1 MKAKFWIYL
10 VLIILAGFY
19 FYLPVINFNFVDLPL
34 LLIVCFFIV
43 VFTQMRNINWKD
55 IMNIK
60 VQIVKK
66 TQSLKFVGYA
76 IAALL
81 VYILFMQL
89 ILSPKVFRADS
100 YQSLLGEVK
109 EGGDF
114 NTDITPIA
122 VDKIRIVDK
131 ELANLLGDKVMGQ
144 QASLGSK
151 SHIGEF
157 TIQKIKN
164 ELYWVAPLLHSGFF
178 KWLNNKDGT
187 DGYVMVSATNER
199 DIKLVQTI
207 NNAPVKVKY
216 QPESFFNYDLQRHV
230 YTHGN
235 INYGL
240 TDFSFELDD
249 TGKPYWVITK
259 YTNTIGF
266 NGSDAIGT
274 IIVDAQNGD
283 ITNYTLAETP
293 AWVDRIHPSEFVN
306 AQIDDWGELI
316 KGYFNFSNEGKLK
329 TTETPKLVYGQDNNS
344 YWYTGLT
351 SVGADEST
359 VGFMLLNTR
368 TKQATWYKQSGAT
381 EFAAQGSAMGKV
393 QEKGYYASS
402 AIPYNINGIPTYVM
416 TLKDRSGL
424 VKMNAMVAI
433 NDYTVVGVGNNLNE
447 ALVNYKSLYYQVNN
461 KLKNTGTAALQKEI
475 SLVVSRFQAD
485 IKNGNTSY
493 FFTAKDKEN
502 VFVAT
507 STLSNYL
514 PLTQI
519 GDSIKIS
526 YDNDSIKIVDVLSFK
541 NLNLEK

>member
-19 FYLPVINFNFVDLPL
+19 FYLPVINFNFIDLPV
-34 LLIVCFFIV
+34 LLIICLFII
-43 VFTQMRNINWKD
+43 VFIQLRNINWQDTK
-55 IMNIK
+55 NIG
-60 VQIVKK
+60 VQFFKK
-66 TQSLKFVGYA
+66 LKSIKIIGYFV
-76 IAALL
+76 AALL
-81 VYILFMQL
+81 IYIVFNKL
-89 ILSPKVFRADS
+89 ILSPKIFRAGS
-100 YQSLLGEVK
+100 YQNLLGAVK

-157 TIQKIKN
+157 TIQKIN
-164 ELYWVAPLLHSGFF
+164 NDLYWVAPLLHSGFF

-199 DIKLVQTI
+199 DIKLVQNI
-207 NNAPVKVKY
+207 NNQPVKIKY
-216 QPESFFNYDLQRHV
+216 QPESYFNYDLQRHV

-249 TGKPYWVITK
+249 AGKPFWVITK
-259 YTNTIGF
+259 YTNKIGF

-274 IIVDAQNGD
+274 VVVDAQTGA
-283 ITNYTLAETP
+283 ITNYSLVETP
-293 AWVDRIHPSEFVN
+293 TWVDRIHPSEFVN
-306 AQIDDWGELI
+306 KQINDWGELV

-329 TTETPKLVYGQDNNS
+329 ATESPKLVYGKDDNS

-359 VGFMLLNTR
+359 VGFMLVNTR
-368 TKQATWYKQSGAT
+368 TKEASWYKQSGAT
-381 EFAAQGSAMGKV
+381 EYAAQGSAMGKV
-393 QEKGYYASS
+393 QEKGYYASA

-416 TLKDRSGL
+416 TLKDKSGL

-461 KLKNTGTAALQKEI
+461 KLKSTSSAATQKEFTAI
-475 SLVVSRFQAD
+475 INRFQAD
-485 IKNGNTSY
+485 TKNGNTNY
-493 FFTAKDKEN
+493 LFTVKGKEN

-507 STLSNYL
+507 SALSSFL

-519 GDSIKIS
+519 GDSVKITC
-526 YDNDSIKIVDVLSFK
+526 DNDSIKMIDILSFK
-541 NLNLEK
+541 NLNIEK

>member
-10 VLIILAGFY
+10 VIIILLGFY
-19 FYLPVINFNFVDLPL
+19 FYLPVINFNFIDLPVL
-34 LLIVCFFIV
+34 IMVCLLITVLI
-43 VFTQMRNINWKD
+43 QLRNIDWRDTRNLATVFFKKLKS
-55 IMNIK
+55 IK
-60 VQIVKK
+60 LI
-66 TQSLKFVGYA
+66 GYC
-76 IAALL
+76 IGALL
-81 VYILFMQL
+81 VFILFTKL
-89 ILSPKVFRADS
+89 ILGPKIFRASS
-100 YQSLLGEVK
+100 YQSLLGAVK

-157 TIQKIKN
+157 TIQKIN
-164 ELYWVAPLLHSGFF
+164 NDLYWVAPLLHSGFF
-178 KWLNNKDGT
+178 KWLNNRDGT

-207 NNAPVKVKY
+207 NSKPIKIKY
-216 QPESFFNYDLQRHV
+216 QPESYFNYDLQRHV
-230 YTHGN
+230 YTHGY
-235 INYGL
+235 INCGL

-249 TGKPYWVITK
+249 IGKPYWVITK
-259 YTNTIGF
+259 YTNTIGY
-266 NGSDAIGT
+266 NGSDATGT
-274 IIVDAQNGD
+274 IIVDAQTGEMR
-283 ITNYTLAETP
+283 NYNLAETP

-306 AQIDDWGELI
+306 AQINDWGELV

-329 TTETPKLVYGQDNNS
+329 VTETPKLVYGQDNNS

-359 VGFMLLNTR
+359 VGFMLVNTR

-416 TLKDRSGL
+416 TLKDKSGL

-461 KLKNTGTAALQKEI
+461 KLKNTTAATAQKEI
-475 SLVVSRFQAD
+475 ALTVSRFQAD
-485 IKNGNTSY
+485 TKNGNTSY
-493 FFTAKDKEN
+493 YFTLRGKEN

-507 STLSNYL
+507 SSLSNFL

-519 GDSIKIS
+519 GDSVKIT
-526 YDNDSIKIVDVLSFK
+526 YDNDSIKIK
-541 NLNLEK
+541 

>member
-10 VLIILAGFY
+10 VIIILLGFY
-19 FYLPVINFNFVDLPL
+19 FYLPVINFNFIDLPVL
-34 LLIVCFFIV
+34 IIVCLLITVFI
-43 VFTQMRNINWKD
+43 QLRNIDWRDTK
-55 IMNIK
+55 NIATLFFK
-60 VQIVKK
+60 KLKSVKII
-66 TQSLKFVGYA
+66 GYC
-76 IAALL
+76 IGALL
-81 VYILFMQL
+81 VYILFTKL
-89 ILSPKVFRADS
+89 ILGPKMFRASS
-100 YQSLLGEVK
+100 YQSLLGNVK

-151 SHIGEF
+151 SHIGAF
-157 TIQKIKN
+157 TIQKIN
-164 ELYWVAPLLHSGFF
+164 NDLYWVAPLLHSGFF

-207 NNAPVKVKY
+207 NNQPVKIKY
-216 QPESFFNYDLQRHV
+216 QPESYFNYDLQRHI
-230 YTHGN
+230 YTHGY
-235 INYGL
+235 ISSGL

-249 TGKPYWVITK
+249 AGKPYWVVTK

-266 NGSDAIGT
+266 NGSDATGT
-274 IIVDAQNGD
+274 IVVDAQTGD
-283 ITNYTLAETP
+283 IKNYSLTETP
-293 AWVDRIHPSEFVN
+293 TWVDRIHPSEFVN
-306 AQIDDWGELI
+306 AQINDWGELV
-316 KGYFNFSNEGKLK
+316 KGYFNFSNEGKLRA
-329 TTETPKLVYGQDNNS
+329 TEAPKLVYGQDNNS

-359 VGFMLLNTR
+359 VGFMLINTR
-368 TKQATWYKQSGAT
+368 TKQASWYKQSGAT

-416 TLKDRSGL
+416 TLKDKSGL

-447 ALVNYKSLYYQVNN
+447 ALVNYKSLYYQINN
-461 KLKNTGTAALQKEI
+461 KLKTATGSTVQKEA
-475 SLVVSRFQAD
+475 SFVVNRFQAD
-485 IKNGNTSY
+485 IKNGSTSY
-493 FFTAKDKEN
+493 YFTVNGKEN

-507 STLSNYL
+507 SALSNFL
-514 PLTQI
+514 PLTQV
-519 GDSIKIS
+519 GDSIKVT
-526 YDNDSIKIVDVLSFK
+526 YDNDSIKMIDILSFK
-541 NLNLEK
+541 NLNLER